1 MAEGKK
7 FPRRFKERW
16 ATYPKCEH
24 IIQEVWTR
32 EASRDSP
39 MFRLLSKIRACR
51 LAFVAWR
58 RNIGSFTSGLVEK
71 ERMLEQLMAMNSV
84 DNLEQI
90 QIIKGEINAIL
101 YHEELFW
108 RQRLRAI

>member
-32 EASRDSP
+32 EAPRGSP
-39 MFRLLSKIRACR
+39 MFRFFSKIRACR
-51 LAFVAWR
+51 LAFVAWS
-58 RNIGSFTSGLVEK
+58 RNIGSFTSWLVEK

-90 QIIKGEINAIL
+90 QIVRGDINAIL
-101 YHEELFW
+101 YQKELFW